1 MQKNQFLNVTN
12 TFFKLGK
19 DFIKLKDR
27 WLKGRELKT
36 KGEKEVLFFKQN
48 TVSIDD
54 IDKFQQKEMKIIGPI
69 KKNCFEP
76 IRSSVGG
83 FKDKV
88 VSLFNTDTSKQI
100 VFGEKKVKL
109 KID

>member
-1 MQKNQFLNVTN
+1 MQKNQFLNITN

-27 WLKGRELKT
+27 WLKGRE
-36 KGEKEVLFFKQN
+36 VLFFKQN

-54 IDKFQQKEMKIIGPI
+54 IDKFQQKQMKIIGPI
-69 KKNCFEP
+69 KKNCYEP